1 MVVSQAK
8 LVLVVDVVV
17 QLDQKLLTQG
27 FVVISLVRTSFV
39 VKLAFQVR
47 AQSIKVRSQYASYVT
62 SDWLSSCICSPSST
76 WSCFCLIFKR
86 SEEEQFV
93 FDDRTA
99 YAEAHLLVAEIA
111 RVERIQTC
119 LFTYVVVI
127 SSEIVSGTRKFVGT

>member
-8 LVLVVDVVV
+8 FVLFVDVVV

-39 VKLAFQVR
+39 VKLTFQVS
-47 AQSIKVRSQYASYVT
+47 AQTIKVRSQYASNVT
-62 SDWLSSCICSPSST
+62 SNWLSSCICSPSGT

-93 FDDRTA
+93 FNDWTA
-99 YAEAHLLVAEIA
+99 YAESHLLVAEIT

-119 LFTYVVVI
+119 LFTYVFVI
-127 SSEIVSGTRKFVGT
+127 SSEIVSRS